1 MSKLTAPHGPS
12 LSRFGARLI
21 CGVSA
26 AALVHGAAN
35 AADAAAAPASTSV
48 QELVVTA
55 NRFGAESIQKMSM
68 AISAVSAEQLER
80 TNQTNLTDLTR
91 YAPSLTITEG
101 APGFNTFEIRGLTAM
116 PYRTSDTS
124 DRSLV
129 AVYLDDTPISVQG
142 QTPDLKIYD
151 LDRVEILRGPQGTLY
166 GAGSMSGT
174 IRFITAK
181 PSTHSF
187 FGTLEGTA
195 SGTEH
200 GSINDSFRAMVNI
213 PLIADKLAVRAT
225 VYQGEDSGYIDDI
238 GVRNRTGVNLDR
250 TSQARVALRWTPTE
264 RLTVDASVTYEKS
277 KAYGLNQGLSGLAPY
292 TTSTNGPEGTQ
303 DDFSLYNVSLDYDL
317 GFADLI
323 SSTSY
328 TWRRVGFEASPEPQI
343 AYFFQNYTGLPLSTT
358 TYPLFNAPPAYSQ
371 QVTNLIPREGYDI
384 SNKIHD
390 FMQEVRLVSKNDG
403 PIHWT
408 VGAFYEHQR
417 RNLYQDIPV
426 PGFDTLSYENY
437 FFGPFN
443 TPGGLYNS
451 QTVDAAFEPNDI
463 FSGLQNETEHQIAL
477 FTDDT
482 WHVTHKLDVTAGVRY
497 FNFKED
503 YYLFEGGVYGVV
515 NHVPVTEH
523 TSLSSSGVNPRF
535 NVTYHF
541 NDDFM
546 VYAEAAKGFRYG
558 GANQPVIQQAIP
570 TPAPASL
577 TLAQQCTQQ
586 LASYG
591 YGSAPLTFGP
601 DHLWSY
607 SIGEKARLANGRMT
621 LNADAYY
628 VDWQD
633 VQSRLLLN
641 CSYFFT
647 DNKGAVRAEGVE
659 LESTIRLTPKFTISA
674 NGAFNDSQAN
684 GNIPTVGAFN
694 GDFAPY
700 SPRWTAS
707 VAGFYDAPVWNGA
720 VHLQVSYH
728 YRSKMQTTFNPLS
741 TTISNG
747 QLVANGPNGGF
758 AIIPAANDVSASI
771 NYDIGRYEIG
781 IFGNNLTDG
790 VKITDVGRATYYKLY
805 QDGDRVTYA
814 RPRTVGARIK
824 VKF

>member
-1 MSKLTAPHGPS
+1 MSNLSTTQPAGRP

-26 AALVHGAAN
+26 AALVHGAAQ
-35 AADAAAAPASTSV
+35 AADAAAAAPASTSV

-55 NRFGAESIQKMSM
+55 NRSGAESIQKMAM

-225 VYQGEDSGYIDDI
+225 VYQGEDSGYINDI
-238 GVRNRTGVNLDR
+238 GVRSKNGVNLDR

-303 DDFSLYNVSLDYDL
+303 DDFSLYNVSWDYDL

-371 QVTNLIPREGYDI
+371 QVTNLIPRESYDI

-426 PGFDTLSYENY
+426 PGFDTLSYKNLSARS
-437 FFGPFN
+437 
-443 TPGGLYNS
+443 TPLAACTIPRRSTPPSSPTTSFPACKTDRAPDRSVHGRYLARYAQARCDRRHPLLQLQGGLFPVRRWCVRRGQPRAGDRKHLLVVERRQPAIQRDLPLQRQLHGLRRGGQRLPLQRPPAGDPANHPD
-451 QTVDAAFEPNDI
+451 TGAGLIDA
-463 FSGLQNETEHQIAL
+463 
-477 FTDDT
+477 
-482 WHVTHKLDVTAGVRY
+482 
-497 FNFKED
+497 
-503 YYLFEGGVYGVV
+503 
-515 NHVPVTEH
+515 
-523 TSLSSSGVNPRF
+523 
-535 NVTYHF
+535 
-541 NDDFM
+541 
-546 VYAEAAKGFRYG
+546 
-558 GANQPVIQQAIP
+558 
-570 TPAPASL
+570 
-577 TLAQQCTQQ
+577 
-586 LASYG
+586 
-591 YGSAPLTFGP
+591 GP
-601 DHLWSY
+601 
-607 SIGEKARLANGRMT
+607 
-621 LNADAYY
+621 
-628 VDWQD
+628 
-633 VQSRLLLN
+633 
-641 CSYFFT
+641 
-647 DNKGAVRAEGVE
+647 
-659 LESTIRLTPKFTISA
+659 
-674 NGAFNDSQAN
+674 
-684 GNIPTVGAFN
+684 
-694 GDFAPY
+694 
-700 SPRWTAS
+700 
-707 VAGFYDAPVWNGA
+707 A
-720 VHLQVSYH
+720 VHAATGLVWLWLGATDV
-728 YRSKMQTTFNPLS
+728 RS
-741 TTISNG
+741 
-747 QLVANGPNGGF
+747 
-758 AIIPAANDVSASI
+758 SASSC
-771 NYDIGRYEIG
+771 
-781 IFGNNLTDG
+781 
-790 VKITDVGRATYYKLY
+790 A
-805 QDGDRVTYA
+805 
-814 RPRTVGARIK
+814 
-824 VKF
+824 